1 MGWWSDSIMGGDAPL
16 DIEFGFEERFGT
28 NDAEKASEEEFPE
41 FRMPTAEESVEFINE
56 MIRGGEDNNLV
67 RQVTG
72 FLVMNRAAPMS
83 DELRRIILEGIDD
96 EIKEGAQDWDDPAS
110 RVQTLSDFR
119 ELVTAYPS
127 AGGTVELP
135 RQPGLFETIMSR

>member
-16 DIEFGFEERFGT
+16 DIEFSFEERFGT

-41 FRMPTAEESVEFINE
+41 FRLPTSEETVEFITR
-56 MIRGGEDNNLV
+56 MTKDEDNNLV
-67 RQVTG
+67 KQVTG
-72 FLVMNRAAPMS
+72 FLVMERAAPMS
-83 DELRRIILEGIDD
+83 DELRHLVLEGIDG

-110 RVQTLSDFR
+110 RLQTLSNFR
-119 ELVTAYPS
+119 DLVAVYPS
-127 AGGTVELP
+127 TGATVELP